1 MYFKYHLKFSFR
13 INRIE
18 SPIRHFDGDC
28 GESLTIYDAAWPD
41 DSKIIK
47 TFCDTFSRAMEKH
60 DFVSSTESLFV
71 RFESKTGSYSGSSL
85 YYWAH
90 YDFFDDRKSGEPLA
104 GMNAQNFSDINLKYY
119 FSLVSIYYFLCVS
132 MFAQARNVTRR
143 FTAGSG
149 ATVCCAVPETLL
161 CTRGVPALG
170 RTSAALIALSQTN
183 AFLAESSSQ

>member
-1 MYFKYHLKFSFR
+1 MKLNFALNSFR

-28 GESLTIYDAAWPD
+28 GESLTIYDASWPD

-90 YDFFDDRKSGEPLA
+90 YDFFDNRKSGEPLA
-104 GMNAQNFSDINLKYY
+104 GMMLMQ
-119 FSLVSIYYFLCVS
+119 
-132 MFAQARNVTRR
+132 
-143 FTAGSG
+143 
-149 ATVCCAVPETLL
+149 
-161 CTRGVPALG
+161 
-170 RTSAALIALSQTN
+170 
-183 AFLAESSSQ
+183 